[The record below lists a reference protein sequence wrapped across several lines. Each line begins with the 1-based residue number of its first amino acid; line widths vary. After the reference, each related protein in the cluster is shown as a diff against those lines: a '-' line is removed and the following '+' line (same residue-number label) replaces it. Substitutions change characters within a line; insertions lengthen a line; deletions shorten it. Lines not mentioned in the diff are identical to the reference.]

1 MICAMVAV
9 LTDLD
14 DKLKSLC
21 VVDRGTYDY
30 LSVDEVEN
38 LAEVFAVINGGLVF
52 KRPKVVGRC
61 VR

>member
-1 MICAMVAV
+1 MVAA

-38 LAEVFAVINGGLVF
+38 LAEVLAVINGGLVS

>member
-1 MICAMVAV
+1 MVAV
-9 LTDLD
+9 LTDLED
-14 DKLKSLC
+14 ILKSLR
-21 VVDRGTYDY
+21 VVYRGTYDY

-38 LAEVFAVINGGLVF
+38 LAEVLAVINGGLVF